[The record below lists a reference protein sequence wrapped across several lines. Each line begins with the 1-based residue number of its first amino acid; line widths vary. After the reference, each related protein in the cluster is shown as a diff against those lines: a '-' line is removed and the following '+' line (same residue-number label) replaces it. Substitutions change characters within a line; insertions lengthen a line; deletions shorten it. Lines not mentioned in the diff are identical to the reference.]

1 MIDRADALDRRLAGA
16 LQVGTL
22 VSAGLMLAGVV
33 LDLATIAWYGL
44 FALTLAPVLQLGLA
58 AVGFGQRRE
67 LRYALIAILV
77 LGLLLAGLISSALLT
92 GGGGG

>member
-1 MIDRADALDRRLAGA
+1 MIDRADALDRRLAGT

-22 VSAGLMLAGVV
+22 ASAGLMLAGVV

-44 FALTLAPVLQLGLA
+44 FALTLTPVLQLGLA

-67 LRYALIAILV
+67 PRYALIAVLV
-77 LGLLLAGLISSALLT
+77 LGLLLAGLSAALLA